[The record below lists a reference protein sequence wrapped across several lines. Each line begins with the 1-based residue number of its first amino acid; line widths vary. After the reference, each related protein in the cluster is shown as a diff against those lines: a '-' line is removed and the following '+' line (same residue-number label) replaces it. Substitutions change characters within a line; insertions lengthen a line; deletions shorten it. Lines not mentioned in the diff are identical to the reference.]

1 MSVRRVVPI
10 AMRLSWLVLIA
21 LAIGE
26 FVTDLPGPWWATTL
40 LPALVVLA
48 LMVATMS
55 LQARTAAP
63 RGEPGPPVEGAP
75 PVTGRWKALNSPAD
89 KVPSHGTHAY
99 GQTYAIDIVA
109 EPETAEGEAPGRPG
123 AAPAPRP
130 AADPATRPE
139 AGPATRPE
147 VGPVTRPAFRLFWPV
162 VRRNRAFPAFGAPLL
177 AVADAT
183 VVVASDGQR
192 DHLSRNSLPALAY
205 LMLAEATVRSIAGAH
220 RIIGNHVILD
230 LGGGTYAVYAHLR
243 RGSLRVRAGD
253 RVRAGQEIGR
263 VGNSG
268 NTTEPHLHFHL
279 MDGPDP
285 DAARGVPFTWRGV
298 GVPANGETFTVVE
311 PEERGG
317 QPIEEQAEKQ
327 AGRPVEKQA
336 GRPVEKQAGRPVE
349 GRAAGS

>member
-1 MSVRRVVPI
+1 
-10 AMRLSWLVLIA
+10 A
-21 LAIGE
+21 
-26 FVTDLPGPWWATTL
+26 PWR
-40 LPALVVLA
+40 
-48 LMVATMS
+48 
-55 LQARTAAP
+55 AR
-63 RGEPGPPVEGAP
+63 GSGG
-75 PVTGRWKALNSPAD
+75 
-89 KVPSHGTHAY
+89 
-99 GQTYAIDIVA
+99 
-109 EPETAEGEAPGRPG
+109 APGRRG
-123 AAPAPRP
+123 AGPAP
-130 AADPATRPE
+130 RPE
-139 AGPATRPE
+139 AGPVPRPQADPAPRPGA
-147 VGPVTRPAFRLFWPV
+147 GPVARPAFRLFWPV
-162 VRRNRAFPAFGAPLL
+162 FRRNRAFPAFGAPLL

-205 LMLAEATVRSIAGAH
+205 LMLAEAPVRSIVGAH

-253 RVRAGQEIGR
+253 RVRAGQGIGR

-311 PEERGG
+311 QEERGG
-317 QPIEEQAEKQ
+317 QPTEEQAEKQ
-327 AGRPVEKQA
+327 AGRPAEQQA
-336 GRPVEKQAGRPVE
+336 GRPVA

>member
-21 LAIGE
+21 LATGE
-26 FVTDLPGPWWATTL
+26 FVTDLPGPGWATTL

-55 LQARTAAP
+55 LQARAAAP
-63 RGEPGPPVEGAP
+63 RGEPGPPVEVAP

-123 AAPAPRP
+123 A
-130 AADPATRPE
+130 
-139 AGPATRPE
+139 GPATRPAA
-147 VGPVTRPAFRLFWPV
+147 GPVTRPQADPAPRPETAPVPRPAFRLFWPV

-205 LMLAEATVRSIAGAH
+205 LMLAEAPVRSIVGAH

-253 RVRAGQEIGR
+253 RVRAGQGIGR

-317 QPIEEQAEKQ
+317 QSTEEQ
-327 AGRPVEKQA
+327 AGRPTEQQA
-336 GRPVEKQAGRPVE
+336 GQPVE